1 MICTATSTSPQTA
14 GHRGA
19 KPRGTAERAPP
30 RQKFLKGVGL
40 NSVYRTAR
48 PAPNH
53 SRPAQTQKL
62 FPFKRSDAVRFP
74 KLIEARA
81 ERRD

>member
-1 MICTATSTSPQTA
+1 
-14 GHRGA
+14 
-19 KPRGTAERAPP
+19 
-30 RQKFLKGVGL
+30 LKGVGL

-62 FPFKRSDAVRFP
+62 FPFDAVRFP